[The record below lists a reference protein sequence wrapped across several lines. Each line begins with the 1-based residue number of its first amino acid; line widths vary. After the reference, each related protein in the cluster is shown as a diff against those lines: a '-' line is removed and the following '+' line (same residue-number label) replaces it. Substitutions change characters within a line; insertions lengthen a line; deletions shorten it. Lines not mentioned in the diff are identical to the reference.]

1 MFGAAQL
8 KILLMSCQIV
18 NITYYWPAIVHC
30 EYEYASAS
38 CLFYNPHIT
47 LIYLYPAKAGV
58 SHLFPILR
66 VPCLVDM
73 CNCNAEQQSSWM
85 SSR

>member
-58 SHLFPILR
+58 SHLQLARIRMALPFLSISKPRLHQI
-66 VPCLVDM
+66 
-73 CNCNAEQQSSWM
+73 
-85 SSR
+85 